1 MQITHPITTTTEIP
15 IPAAAPA
22 LRVVVTDA
30 IVLFVAFMALMLRTD
45 GYVDI
50 EARGVAVVEKE
61 IRAEKDGDMD
71 AVEDTVT
78 VPEGDMEAPE
88 DVEALPE
95 GDVEALPEG
104 DMEALPEGDVEALP
118 EGDMEA
124 PEDTEALPEDVGT
137 TAGPRAQQ
145 KTSVVENIPV
155 A

>member
-1 MQITHPITTTTEIP
+1 M
-15 IPAAAPA
+15 
-22 LRVVVTDA
+22 
-30 IVLFVAFMALMLRTD
+30 
-45 GYVDI
+45 
-50 EARGVAVVEKE
+50 VEKE

-104 DMEALPEGDVEALP
+104 DMEA
-118 EGDMEA
+118 

>member
-22 LRVVVTDA
+22 LRVVTDA

-45 GYVDI
+45 GYADI

-71 AVEDTVT
+71 AVEDTET

-95 GDVEALPEG
+95 GD
-104 DMEALPEGDVEALP
+104 MEAPEDAEALP

-124 PEDTEALPEDVGT
+124 PEDTEAVPEDVGT